1 MGRTTRREV
10 AKHPASSLKMKRGAV
25 HVSRKIFAAQG
36 NVNVEIATIFQSL
49 LHLVCHCGETKA
61 YKKDTGIR
69 IDSCRDAEKK
79 SKCRCLGSYRG
90 CSDLFQ
96 CFNCENVHGTRLA
109 AQFKSPKGVKKKRSD
124 TGSKRQRSCDFLGS

>member
-1 MGRTTRREV
+1 
-10 AKHPASSLKMKRGAV
+10 MKRAAV

-69 IDSCRDAEKK
+69 IVSCRDAEEK
-79 SKCRCLGSYRG
+79 SKCRCLGSYQG
-90 CSDLFQ
+90 

-109 AQFKSPKGVKKKRSD
+109 AQFKSPKGVKKKE
-124 TGSKRQRSCDFLGS
+124 K